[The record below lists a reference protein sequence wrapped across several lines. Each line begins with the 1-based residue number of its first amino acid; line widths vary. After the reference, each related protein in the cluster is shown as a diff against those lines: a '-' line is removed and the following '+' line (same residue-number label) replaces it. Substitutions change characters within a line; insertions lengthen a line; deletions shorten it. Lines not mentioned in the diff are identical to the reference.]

1 MAKSRIVRAGVVA
14 LILSAFAAMNVFA
27 AQDQATSMQN
37 SKEEPADVFANLKFR
52 DLGPAAAGGRVAA
65 VAGVPGDPNI
75 YYVGAAGGGVFKS
88 IDGGLTWKA
97 IFAHESTASIGA
109 IAVAA
114 SNPNYVWVGT
124 GEGNI
129 RNDLIDGHGVY
140 FSADAG
146 NSWKFMGLAD
156 TQQISDIL
164 VDPNDPNTVFVGALG
179 HA

>member
-1 MAKSRIVRAGVVA
+1 MMAKSRIVRAGVVA

-109 IAVAA
+109 
-114 SNPNYVWVGT
+114 
-124 GEGNI
+124 
-129 RNDLIDGHGVY
+129 
-140 FSADAG
+140 
-146 NSWKFMGLAD
+146 
-156 TQQISDIL
+156 
-164 VDPNDPNTVFVGALG
+164 
-179 HA
+179 